1 MLNQV
6 YIRDV
11 SAHVGREISI
21 RGWLYNKTHKGRL
34 WFLLV
39 RDGTGVIQ
47 SVLFKGNVAPEVFEA
62 AEALTQESSLR
73 ITGTVRRDQRAPGG
87 YELDATA
94 MEVVQIAQSYPITP
108 KEHGTSFLMDHRHL
122 WLRSSRQ
129 HAILRIRHQ
138 LIKAARDFFDG
149 RGFVLVD
156 TPILTGAVG
165 ESASSLFTLPYY
177 DLGEAH
183 LAQTGQLYL
192 EAACQALGKVYNFG
206 PTFRAEKSKTRRHL
220 SEFWMLEAE
229 VAFADSDANMQLQ
242 EDLVLAVVEHVL
254 ARCESELATLERDTA
269 PLERLAPPFP
279 RIAYDEA
286 VRIAQA
292 SGAELQLG
300 EDLGADEETAVS
312 LSFDRP
318 VFVTDYPRAA
328 KAFYMKGHPTD
339 PDRVRCSDLLAPE
352 GYGEIA
358 GGSQREDDLDALVAA
373 ISAHG
378 LPVDAYE
385 WYLDLRRFG
394 SVPHAGFGI
403 GLERTL
409 AWIAG
414 IPHVREAIAFP
425 RTLQRL
431 YP

>member
-1 MLNQV
+1 MRL
-6 YIRDV
+6 
-11 SAHVGREISI
+11 
-21 RGWLYNKTHKGRL
+21 RGELRL
-34 WFLLV
+34 
-39 RDGTGVIQ
+39 
-47 SVLFKGNVAPEVFEA
+47 
-62 AEALTQESSLR
+62 
-73 ITGTVRRDQRAPGG
+73 
-87 YELDATA
+87 A
-94 MEVVQIAQSYPITP
+94 M
-108 KEHGTSFLMDHRHL
+108 
-122 WLRSSRQ
+122 
-129 HAILRIRHQ
+129 HA
-138 LIKAARDFFDG
+138 FFDR

-242 EDLVLAVVEHVL
+242 EELVLAVVEHVL
-254 ARCESELATLERDTA
+254 ARCENELATLERDTA

-373 ISAHG
+373 IGAHG

-394 SVPHAGFGI
+394 SVPHSGFGI